1 MRGTQPGYRATF
13 RTARAMEKDPGTR
26 VQCLHS
32 KNYSV
37 SLKFRILGLGRD
49 GIDPAAAYTQFT
61 LQLRFG
67 NSVAFS

>member
-1 MRGTQPGYRATF
+1 MSLATL
-13 RTARAMEKDPGTR
+13 TWDPGSMST
-26 VQCLHS
+26 Q

-37 SLKFRILGLGRD
+37 SLQFRILGLGRD